1 MYVLSPVVP
10 MSHPW
15 FPVRDIVSEST
26 LSAEVCINDY
36 VGKAEIAEIW
46 SLEMPGGGWM
56 WWINYGSWWIMMVN
70 DG

>member
-1 MYVLSPVVP
+1 

-46 SLEMPGGGWM
+46 SLEMPGGG
-56 WWINYGSWWIMMVN
+56 
-70 DG
+70 